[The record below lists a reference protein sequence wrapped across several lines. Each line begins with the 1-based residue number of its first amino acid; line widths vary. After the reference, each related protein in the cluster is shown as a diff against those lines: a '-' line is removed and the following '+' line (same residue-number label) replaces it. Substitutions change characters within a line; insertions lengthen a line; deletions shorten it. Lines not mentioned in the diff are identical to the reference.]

1 MTGVSLLV
9 HESPVSSVDDTV
21 TQAVIAA
28 GL

>member
-1 MTGVSLLV
+1 MKTAPVTV
-9 HESPVSSVDDTV
+9 RESPVSSVDDTV